1 MQKIGTF
8 AFKTKVSNYIHK
20 KKDMSTENNLFLVF
34 TGSQIDASF
43 IKNIL
48 EEEGIQS
55 IIHNAFHQ
63 SLMAGWVENSAS
75 SESQVMVKGKDFI
88 PANNLVEK
96 YLNSR
101 AD

>member
-1 MQKIGTF
+1 MG
-8 AFKTKVSNYIHK
+8 
-20 KKDMSTENNLFLVF
+20 TENDLFIVF

-48 EEEGIQS
+48 EEEGIHA
-55 IIHNAFHQ
+55 IVHNAFHQ

-75 SESQVMVKGKDFI
+75 SEAQVMVKGKDFM
-88 PANNLVEK
+88 PANSLVEK